1 MALYDI
7 SRLSGPSALR
17 PVGQGLTPGAKPEP
31 GPARSPAPASP
42 AANGISVETGSRITA
57 GPVPVEQDRV
67 QEIRAALRDGS
78 YPLVPTQISDA
89 IIAARLMLS
98 HSQ

>member
-7 SRLSGPSALR
+7 TRLTGPSALR
-17 PVGQGLTPGAKPEP
+17 PAGQGTTAGTKPEP
-31 GPARSPAPASP
+31 GAARSPD
-42 AANGISVETGSRITA
+42 AAKPGISVETGSRITA
-57 GPVPVEQDRV
+57 GSVPVQQDRV

-98 HSQ
+98 NSQ